1 MNREKAIRLATFG
14 LKEAGGF
21 SRYVISRFG
30 DNNLTQV
37 AGALTFTTLLAMV
50 PLMAMCFSILAAFPA
65 FGGMEAKLESFI
77 FENFV
82 PHANEVV
89 RDYLA
94 TFRQNVGKL
103 SAVAIIGLAVTAVM
117 LLVTIESTLN
127 RIFRVMRKRAIVTRL
142 LSFWALLTVG
152 PILFLLSLTL
162 TSALF
167 AMANTAGPQE
177 ISMVANRLARLV
189 PLLLAFGGYLTLFVI
204 LPNRHVL
211 VRDAAVG
218 AAFSAILFE
227 SLKAGFGLYITAFPT
242 YQAIYGAISVL
253 PILLLWIWLVWIV
266 TLAGATITAAMP
278 EWQGRGSVDLERA
291 PRVGRLAMAIEI
303 LRLVKKAHPTGES
316 VRTQAFIRKV
326 RAAPNLMETMLERL
340 EKTGYLAETR
350 RGRWVLA
357 RDLDGLTLYDLML
370 ALKVQTSQP
379 MVAGNA
385 VQGLEDIVDSS
396 IESERHTFDIALKD
410 VLEAGGPTPMQSPPP
425 GSKDFPMDVRTG

>member
-1 MNREKAIRLATFG
+1 MNREKAIQLATFA

-50 PLMAMCFSILAAFPA
+50 PLMAMCFAVLAAFPA
-65 FGGMEAKLESFI
+65 FGGMEAKLEAFI

-89 RDYLA
+89 RNYLG

-103 SAVAIIGLAVTAVM
+103 SAVAIIGLGVTAVM
-117 LLVTIESTLN
+117 LLITIETTLN
-127 RIFRVMRKRAIVTRL
+127 RIFRVVRRRAIVMRL

-189 PLLLAFGGYLTLFVI
+189 PMVLAFGGYLTLFVI
-204 LPNRHVL
+204 MPNRQVL
-211 VRDAAVG
+211 LRDAAVG

-227 SLKAGFGLYITAFPT
+227 SLKAGFGLYVTAFPT

-253 PILLLWIWLVWIV
+253 PILLIWIWLAWIV
-266 TLAGATITAAMP
+266 TLAGATITAALP

-303 LRLVKKAHPTGES
+303 LRMVKKAHHTGES
-316 VRTQAFIRKV
+316 VRTQAFIRKI
-326 RAAPNLMETMLERL
+326 RTAPNLMEAMLARL
-340 EKTGYLAETR
+340 ENTGYLAETR
-350 RGRWVLA
+350 RGRWILS

-379 MVAGNA
+379 LVAGN
-385 VQGLEDIVDSS
+385 VVPGLEDIVATS
-396 IESERHTFDIALKD
+396 IDSERHTFDIPLKD
-410 VLEAGGPTPMQSPPP
+410 VLELGGPTPMRPAPEEADDTP
-425 GSKDFPMDVRTG
+425 VNLRTG

>member
-89 RDYLA
+89 RDYLG

-117 LLVTIESTLN
+117 LLVTIETTLN
-127 RIFRVMRKRAIVTRL
+127 RIFRVIRKRAIVTRL

-218 AAFSAILFE
+218 AAFSAVLFE

-350 RGRWVLA
+350 RGRWILA

-379 MVAGNA
+379 MVAGSA
-385 VQGLEDIVDSS
+385 VQGLEGIVDSS

-410 VLEAGGPTPMQSPPP
+410 VLDAGGPTPMQTPSF
-425 GSKDFPMDVRTG
+425 GSEDIPVDVRTG

>member
-117 LLVTIESTLN
+117 LLVTIETTLN

-152 PILFLLSLTL
+152 PIFFLLSLTL

-379 MVAGNA
+379 MVAGSA

>member
-89 RDYLA
+89 RDYLG

-127 RIFRVMRKRAIVTRL
+127 RIFRVIRKRAIVTRL

-218 AAFSAILFE
+218 AAFSAVLFE

-379 MVAGNA
+379 MVAGSA

-410 VLEAGGPTPMQSPPP
+410 VLNAGGPTPMQTPPS
-425 GSKDFPMDVRTG
+425 GVDDVTVDTRTG